1 MMRKLILLYVLSM
14 TLTLSLKAQEF
25 TYTIKTD
32 TIAYSIGAN
41 IGVTHEWSYPE
52 GKNFEAPVLPPNIG
66 KLEKVE
72 EGETEKSTS
81 DGKSVF
87 TQKGTY
93 TCFDTGYYQ
102 IKGLAW
108 KAGEDSVFSNA
119 LIFKIELV
127 EVDTAKDIKD
137 IEPPLK
143 IPYTLKEVLP
153 FIGVGA
159 GVLVLITLIV
169 LLVVKTRNKKEEV
182 KIPQRPAYIVAYEKL
197 EVLKSKRLWE
207 QGMYKDYHFSISV
220 IVREYI
226 QDKYD
231 VTTQE
236 LTTDELMSLCGIL
249 KIPQDLTEDLRKT
262 LSLGD
267 LAKFAK
273 AVPSPQ
279 QNEDAWTVVHDFVTK
294 THLTQ
299 PKEDDKHAS

>member
-1 MMRKLILLYVLSM
+1 MKQLTTLYALVVLLLP
-14 TLTLSLKAQEF
+14 SLKAQDL
-25 TYTIKTD
+25 TYSIKTD

-52 GKNFEAPVLPPNIG
+52 GKNVEAPVLPPNIG
-66 KLEKVE
+66 KLEKVA
-72 EGETEKSTS
+72 EGETEKRTA

-102 IKGLAW
+102 IKGLPW

-127 EVDTAKDIKD
+127 EIDTAKDIKD

-143 IPYTLKEVLP
+143 IPYTLKEALP
-153 FIGVGA
+153 FIGIGA
-159 GVLVLITLIV
+159 GVLVLITVVV
-169 LLVVKTRNKKEEV
+169 LLLVKTRKKKEEV
-182 KIPQRPAYIVAYEKL
+182 KVPKRPAYIVAYEKL

-207 QGMYKDYHFSISV
+207 QGMYKDYHFTISV

-226 QDKYD
+226 QDKYQ

-236 LTTDELMSLCGIL
+236 LTTYELMDLCAVL
-249 KIPQDLTEDLRKT
+249 KISADLTQELKAT

-294 THLTQ
+294 TNLIQ
-299 PKEDDKHAS
+299 PKEADKDAS